1 MAAFV
6 AVGLGLTLLLFL
18 TTLLGPVFVTRS
30 AAMFNVSVDT
40 TVLTLFFFLFCTLY
54 NLTLI
59 SVVFVHDRR
68 RVKQEQEATDHSFS
82 IMVPAR
88 SEELVIRRTLVKIL
102 SLDYPRELFE
112 VMLIDDG
119 SGDRTAEVGAELL
132 ERFSNLDILRIPALE
147 SGQGKSHALNTGFR
161 YLLQKHR
168 HSRDTWIVGVF
179 DADGLPDRDM
189 LKKASY
195 QFRNPRVGALQSLVR
210 MSNRHDFF
218 LGLLQDIEFSTFA
231 RVSQFVRSIFKGAV
245 ALGGNGQFIRSTA
258 LESIVLENGQWWR
271 REALTEDLDIGTRM
285 LLKGWE
291 NEFLVTTAVSQQAV
305 DSFGALYKQRTRWAW
320 GTLQALS
327 TYVLSG
333 RLFKAKVGLVKKVDM
348 TYYLFFILIPPVM
361 LFCWVISFL
370 SLTAVISTYNPF
382 PSYFMITNGV
392 SFFPLIGYGLLST
405 RNEDTR
411 TDWPRLCCYCRREVA
426 HGRKYCDQCGK
437 LIETP
442 HRKSQSILFLIPLMI
457 ITTAYTYHWVP
468 CTVRAILHVLMR
480 DKSRWVKTQ
489 RVDTRTKRINSSS
502 IASTLPTSGALR

>member
-1 MAAFV
+1 LAAFV

-18 TTLLGPVFVTRS
+18 VTLLGPAFVTHS
-30 AAMFNVSVDT
+30 AAMLNVTVDST
-40 TVLTLFFFLFCTLY
+40 PLTLFFFLFCTLY

-68 RVKQEQEATDHSFS
+68 RVKEEKEATSHFFS

-88 SEELVIRRTLVKIL
+88 NEELVIQRTLNRIL

-112 VMLIDDG
+112 VILIDDG
-119 SGDRTAEVGAELL
+119 SGDRTVEIGTGLL
-132 ERFSNLDILRIPALE
+132 RRFGNLDILRIPISE
-147 SGQGKSHALNTGFR
+147 SGQGKSHALNVGFR
-161 YLLQKHR
+161 YLLEKHR
-168 HSRDTWIVGVF
+168 QSRVDWVIGVF
-179 DADGLPDRDM
+179 DADGLPERDM

-210 MSNRHDFF
+210 MSNRRDFF

-258 LESIVLENGQWWR
+258 LESIVLETGEWWR

-285 LLKGWE
+285 LLNGWE

-305 DSFGALYKQRTRWAW
+305 DSFGALYRQRTRWAW

-333 RLFKAKVGLVKKVDM
+333 RLFKAKVGLVKKMDM
-348 TYYLFFILIPPVM
+348 AYYLFFILIPPVM
-361 LFCWVISFL
+361 LLCWIISFL
-370 SLTAVISTYNPF
+370 SLAAIISTYNPF

-392 SFFPLIGYGLLST
+392 SFFPLIAYGLLNT
-405 RNEDTR
+405 RKEDTHN
-411 TDWPRLCCYCRREVA
+411 DWPRLCCYCRREVT
-426 HGRKYCDQCGK
+426 HGRRFCDQCGR
-437 LIETP
+437 LIEIPQART
-442 HRKSQSILFLIPLMI
+442 HSILFLIPLMV
-457 ITTAYTYHWVP
+457 ITTAYTYHWIP
-468 CTVRAILHVLMR
+468 CTVRAMLHVLMR
-480 DKSRWVKTQ
+480 DRPKWAKTR
-489 RVDTRTKRINSSS
+489 RVDTKANHLN
-502 IASTLPTSGALR
+502 LPTVFSGLPASGDLR